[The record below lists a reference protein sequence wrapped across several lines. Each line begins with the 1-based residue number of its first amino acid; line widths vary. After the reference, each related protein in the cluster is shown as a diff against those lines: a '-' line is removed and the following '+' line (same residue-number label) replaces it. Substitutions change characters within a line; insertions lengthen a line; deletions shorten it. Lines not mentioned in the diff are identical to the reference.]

1 MAALLGNPQLID
13 VVDEAWA
20 RDTLPNDNIQ
30 LPEGSM
36 MPEDADYMVGQDS
49 KRDVKRKEKWTE
61 LAIQPS

>member
-1 MAALLGNPQLID
+1 MAALIGNPHLID

-20 RDTLPNDNIQ
+20 RDTLPHDNIQ

-36 MPEDADYMVGQDS
+36 MPEDADDVVGQDS